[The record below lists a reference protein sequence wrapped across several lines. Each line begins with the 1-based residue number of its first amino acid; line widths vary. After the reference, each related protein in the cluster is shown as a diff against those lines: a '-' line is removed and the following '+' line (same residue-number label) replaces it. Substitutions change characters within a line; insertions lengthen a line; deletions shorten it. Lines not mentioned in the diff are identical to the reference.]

1 MSVSIHFGLT
11 DHLPPELKAMTM
23 ARYSRDVGSVMNRL
37 PTEEQ
42 IADSSKTKD
51 NMQKYYIG
59 YGHKSVGQLAG
70 TDIFF
75 EGVSQIAA
83 KAIENH
89 PLYNGQKKKN
99 NVSIYRN

>member
-1 MSVSIHFGLT
+1 MTAKIYLGLT
-11 DHLPPELKAMTM
+11 DKLPPELKAMTM
-23 ARYSRDVGSVMNRL
+23 ARYSRDVGSVTDRL
-37 PTEEQ
+37 PTTEQ
-42 IADSSKTKD
+42 IEDSTKAAE

-89 PLYNGQKKKN
+89 PLYNGQEN
-99 NVSIYRN
+99 RINVSIFRN